1 MASLPTYACIT
12 LLLLSLGATASAA
25 ERTRDCPTGKL
36 GDVDFQEALSGP
48 HDGVLVRLDV
58 DADLYLRAAREA
70 PSLSDSARETLSRQ
84 GSARLLEAKRQRLR
98 DSRFSIYRNL
108 DFGQEVVILVKD
120 MGDVCE
126 LASLPQVSM
135 IWVNRIMKLEPLAFR
150 PASTSSGVLR

>member
-1 MASLPTYACIT
+1 M
-12 LLLLSLGATASAA
+12 
-25 ERTRDCPTGKL
+25 
-36 GDVDFQEALSGP
+36 
-48 HDGVLVRLDV
+48 RLDV
-58 DADLYLRAAREA
+58 DADFYLRGARDAPGLSESAREA
-70 PSLSDSARETLSRQ
+70 LSRQ
-84 GSARLLEAKRQRLR
+84 GSASLLETKRQRLR

-135 IWVNRIMKLEPLAFR
+135 IWVNRIMKLEPLVFR